1 MSSIQKIAK
10 YLRIISI
17 GLFGV
22 ALFLPTYC
30 TNVQCAGFGAGF
42 EALASGW
49 ILAFFY
55 GGAAFAWFANP
66 IYITTFF
73 VARKEPLVGIGFTAI
88 AIFIA
93 QTFLDGGE
101 LLLNE
106 AGHTAYITKIEI
118 GYWFWLG
125 SMVVLLF
132 YSIVNLVVKIK
143 TKGAVKQ
150 EL

>member
-1 MSSIQKIAK
+1 MSSIQKTAK

-17 GLFGV
+17 SLFGV
-22 ALFLPTYC
+22 ALLLPTYC
-30 TNVQCAGFGAGF
+30 TNVECNGFGAGL
-42 EALASGW
+42 EALGVGW

-66 IYITTFF
+66 IYITAFF
-73 VARKEPLVGIGFTAI
+73 IAKKEPLVSIGFTAI

-106 AGHTAYITKIEI
+106 AGNTAYITKIGI

-125 SMVVLLF
+125 SMVVLFF

-143 TKGAVKQ
+143 TKRAVKQ